1 MTARLS
7 WNQRKARGHR
17 PRLQKTLSCMNC
29 KQCEERMS
37 DYLENAISVADRHQ
51 FEFHLQSC
59 AACSELLSGMKD
71 VLAWGSSFPIYE
83 APQWLP
89 SRILANTPRIAR
101 ESGVE
106 TLRLAWRWITQPRTA
121 MAVFTAILVLGW
133 LGNLAGISPDWGAIV
148 RNPTS
153 IYDQGEAAVS
163 CVYEGAVHAYYSSAL
178 VTEIEAQIEQLME
191 IS

>member
-1 MTARLS
+1 
-7 WNQRKARGHR
+7 
-17 PRLQKTLSCMNC
+17 
-29 KQCEERMS
+29 MS
-37 DYLENAISVADRHQ
+37 DYLENALRVADRH
-51 FEFHLQSC
+51 EIESHLQSC
-59 AACSELLSGMKD
+59 AACSGLLSGMNN
-71 VLAWGSSFPIYE
+71 VIAWAKTFPVHD
-83 APQWLP
+83 APAWLP

-153 IYDQGEAAVS
+153 IYDQGETAVS